1 MRKTTIARS
10 GRGVLATAAV
20 AVVVVAGGA
29 SPAAADPATTTAAAD
44 PSGDIPCTAL
54 HVVGFQGT
62 GDSGDSANPTADSGF
77 LGASVTGPLL
87 RQVNGEN
94 GSAVS
99 RQLVAY
105 AADFGQNKTY
115 TESVTSGIALGIKAI
130 ATYANRCPKA
140 MIAIIGYSQGAQIA
154 DEIARIIGSGETNA
168 PIPANRVAGVS
179 LFSSP
184 IRTNEATTFPGA
196 GTRMS
201 PATAPGVS
209 QTVLSDLMLA
219 AANATAGA
227 GISTAALAKATGY
240 GALTGRVASWCA
252 TGDIACSTPAD
263 SQLAKI
269 IANIAG
275 QTHFSGQD
283 PLRTVADIATSL
295 GSSILKTAVETV
307 NSDLSFSG
315 GKFSVN
321 TGNTSILG
329 RLATNTNPV
338 TSSASSTADI
348 IRSIIKVGVM
358 GFNAAVTFGQKVL
371 SSSTITSLVT
381 TGLTNPAA
389 VLVDLGVQLGKA
401 ALELVPPATVLSGVQ
416 YIFNQITSLLSDN
429 VGLVQMALDLRYWQS
444 GAQHTSYDSWQ
455 VGSDG
460 QTPTA
465 FTVAWFG
472 ALATALDAK
481 AKASSTS
488 KPSTTT
494 TRATTTTATTTPAPV
509 TTTTVRP
516 STTSPV
522 PTTAVPGQ

>member
-1 MRKTTIARS
+1 MRKTTIART

-20 AVVVVAGGA
+20 AVVVVAGGT
-29 SPAAADPATTTAAAD
+29 SPATADPATTTTTAAD
-44 PSGDIPCTAL
+44 PSSDIPCTAL

-62 GDSGDSANPTADSGF
+62 GDSGDNANPTADSGF

-87 RQVNGEN
+87 RQVNGDN

-105 AADFGQNKTY
+105 AADFGQSKTY
-115 TESVTSGIALGIKAI
+115 VESVTGGIAAGIKAI
-130 ATYANRCPKA
+130 SAYANRCPKA
-140 MIAIIGYSQGAQIA
+140 MIAIIGYSQGAQVA
-154 DEIARIIGSGETNA
+154 DEIARIIGSGETNS

-184 IRTNEATTFPGA
+184 IRSNEATPFPGA
-196 GTRMS
+196 GQRMS

-209 QTVLSDLMLA
+209 QTVLSDVMLS
-219 AANATAGA
+219 AANATAGG

-269 IANIAG
+269 VANIAG
-275 QTHFSGQD
+275 KTHFSGQD
-283 PLRTVADIATSL
+283 PLRTVSDIATAL
-295 GSSILKTAVETV
+295 GSSILNTAVQTV
-307 NSDLSFSG
+307 QDDVSFSG

-321 TGNTSILG
+321 TSNTSILG

-389 VLVDLGVQLGKA
+389 VLADLGVALGKA

-416 YIFNQITSLLSDN
+416 YIFNQVTSLLSDN
-429 VGLVQMALDLRYWQS
+429 VGLVQMALDLRYWQA
-444 GAQHTSYDSWQ
+444 GAQHASYDSWQ
-455 VGSDG
+455 VGVDG
-460 QTPTA
+460 QTPTQ
-465 FTVAWFG
+465 FTVAWFA

-481 AKASSTS
+481 AKASSTT

-494 TRATTTTATTTPAPV
+494 RTTTATATTTSVPAA
-509 TTTTVRP
+509 TTTVRP
-516 STTSPV
+516 STSAPV